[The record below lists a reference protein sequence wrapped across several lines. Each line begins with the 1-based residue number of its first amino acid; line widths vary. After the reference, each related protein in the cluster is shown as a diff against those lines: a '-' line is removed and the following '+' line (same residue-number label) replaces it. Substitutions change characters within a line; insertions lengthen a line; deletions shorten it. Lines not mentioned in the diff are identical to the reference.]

1 MLVCKYVLII
11 ICSNSYRLPIFV
23 RPLSYDLELT
33 PDLVLNNVSGI
44 VKLIFQV
51 FIRVFFYTEHYN
63 NLPLSSL
70 SPLANV
76 R

>member
-1 MLVCKYVLII
+1 MLVCRYVLIKV
-11 ICSNSYRLPIFV
+11 CSNSYRLPIFV

-51 FIRVFFYTEHYN
+51 FIRVFFIQSISITYLFPH
-63 NLPLSSL
+63 SL
-70 SPLANV
+70 S
-76 R
+76 